1 MDGSNGTTPTGTP
14 QHPATATEQDAP
26 ATEQD
31 APATAQAAPAT
42 PLPAPAWAAPDA
54 TGRQDEIALRIRG
67 LRKRFGDKEAVAG
80 IDLDVPAGSFFGLV
94 GPNGAGKTTTLSMAT
109 ALLRPDAGT
118 VTIHDVDVWWDTL
131 EAKRLIGVL
140 ADGVKLFDRLTGLQL
155 ITYYGLLCGIDRPTV
170 LERAGDL
177 LDLLGLDPADRTLV
191 VDYSAG
197 MTKKIALACAL
208 VRAPRL
214 LVLDEPF
221 ESVDPVSA
229 ANIRDIL
236 TGYVA
241 SGGTVIVSS
250 HSMDLVER
258 MCDRVAVIA
267 DGRVLAAG
275 TLEEVRAG
283 SSLEE
288 RFVDLV
294 GGRTHQEGPAW
305 LRIS

>member
-1 MDGSNGTTPTGTP
+1 MDVTTP
-14 QHPATATEQDAP
+14 ADAP
-26 ATEQD
+26 EPT
-31 APATAQAAPAT
+31 
-42 PLPAPAWAAPDA
+42 PAWAAPEA
-54 TGRQDEIALRIRG
+54 TGRHGEIALRIRG
-67 LRKRFGDKEAVAG
+67 LRKRFGEKEAVKD

-109 ALLRPDAGT
+109 ALLRPDNGI
-118 VTIHDVDVWWDTL
+118 VTIHDVDVWKDTL
-131 EAKRLIGVL
+131 AAKRLIGVL

-155 ITYYGLLCGIDRPTV
+155 VTYYGLLCG
-170 LERAGDL
+170 LERSTVIERTNDL
-177 LDLLGLDPADRTLV
+177 LALLGLDSADRTLV

-236 TGYVA
+236 TGFVA

-267 DGRVLAAG
+267 EGRVLASG

-288 RFVDLV
+288 RFVELV

>member
-1 MDGSNGTTPTGTP
+1 MS
-14 QHPATATEQDAP
+14 AP
-26 ATEQD
+26 ALE
-31 APATAQAAPAT
+31 
-42 PLPAPAWAAPDA
+42 L
-54 TGRQDEIALRIRG
+54 RG
-67 LRKRFGDKEAVAG
+67 LVKRFGATVAVDG
-80 IDLDVPAGSFFGLV
+80 IDLTVPSGSFFGLV

-109 ALLRPDAGT
+109 GLLRPDAGT
-118 VTIHDVDVWWDTL
+118 ALIHGVDVWADRL
-131 EAKRLIGVL
+131 EAKRLVGVL
-140 ADGVKLFDRLTGLQL
+140 SDGVRLFDRLTGTQL
-155 ITYYGLLCGIDRPTV
+155 VTYSGLLRGMPRDVVVQRT
-170 LERAGDL
+170 A
-177 LDLLGLDPADRTLV
+177 DLLGLLDLDDAGGKLV

>member
-1 MDGSNGTTPTGTP
+1 MDVTTP
-14 QHPATATEQDAP
+14 ADAH
-26 ATEQD
+26 
-31 APATAQAAPAT
+31 
-42 PLPAPAWAAPDA
+42 PAWAAPEA
-54 TGRQDEIALRIRG
+54 TGRHGEIALRLRG
-67 LRKRFGDKEAVAG
+67 LRKRFGDKEAVKD

-109 ALLRPDAGT
+109 ALLRPDSGV
-118 VTIHDVDVWWDTL
+118 VTIHDVDVWKDTL
-131 EAKRLIGVL
+131 AAKRLIGVL

-155 ITYYGLLCGIDRPTV
+155 VTYYGLLCGLERPTV
-170 LERAGDL
+170 IERTNDL
-177 LDLLGLDPADRTLV
+177 LALLGLDPADRTLV

-236 TGYVA
+236 TGFVA

-267 DGRVLAAG
+267 DGRVLTSG

-288 RFVDLV
+288 RFVELV